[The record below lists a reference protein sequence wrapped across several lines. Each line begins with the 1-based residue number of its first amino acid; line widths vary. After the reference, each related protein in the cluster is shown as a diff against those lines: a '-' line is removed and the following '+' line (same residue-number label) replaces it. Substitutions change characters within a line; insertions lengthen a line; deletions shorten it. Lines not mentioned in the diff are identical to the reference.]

1 MGAIKTYTR
10 YSWYADK
17 VQKKNTQV
25 FILVIVWV
33 VLLEE
38 TKAFLISSKG
48 AIKKIFG
55 KPCLKRSTSS
65 KTGIWGTWWSRCL
78 SFQQSHSHR
87 PKRAVLGNAHW
98 ISLPACRTCPKPPL
112 RPQWSVVRLPLSY
125 PSKQDPSHLPR
136 CFPRTFCEQWNVN
149 FVLQI
154 SKNCVFFFRV
164 FQTLF
169 DKLTISPLF

>member
-1 MGAIKTYTR
+1 M
-10 YSWYADK
+10 
-17 VQKKNTQV
+17 
-25 FILVIVWV
+25 VIVWV

-98 ISLPACRTCPKPPL
+98 ISLPACRTYPKPPL

-154 SKNCVFFFRV
+154 SKSCVIFLEFSKVSLLNYDLVHLQISFFSYFIAHLLV
-164 FQTLF
+164 H
-169 DKLTISPLF
+169 SPNS